1 MKGNLDI
8 DIPNI
13 SNNSKK
19 VQKGDMF
26 VAIKGFDFDGHMI
39 PLDLHVSVTKC
50 EEPVIKYNE
59 LFAKLHSSIDHN
71 K

>member
-1 MKGNLDI
+1 MELKAILAGLDNLKVKGNLDI

-26 VAIKGFDFDGHMI
+26 VAIKGFDFDGHEHI
-39 PLDLHVSVTKC
+39 
-50 EEPVIKYNE
+50 EEAIDNGARVIM
-59 LFAKLHSSIDHN
+59 AQ
-71 K
+71 